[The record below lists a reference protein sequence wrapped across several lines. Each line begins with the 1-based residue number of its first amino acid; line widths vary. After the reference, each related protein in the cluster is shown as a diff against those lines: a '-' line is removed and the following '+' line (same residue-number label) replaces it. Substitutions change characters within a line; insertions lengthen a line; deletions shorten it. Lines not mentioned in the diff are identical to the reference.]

1 MTPDQL
7 DLIRKA
13 QSSLEAA
20 RLLLKD
26 YPDFAASRA
35 YYAMFYVAEAF
46 LEGEGL
52 AYSKHSA
59 VIAGFGQHFA
69 RTGRVP
75 VEFHRFLLEAQE
87 MRNAG
92 DYGALHA
99 VTAAQAEMQVSRAEQ
114 FVEQAERLLGPIPPD
129 EGSESEAAVAD
140 CD

>member
-7 DLIRKA
+7 DLLRKS

-75 VEFHRFLLEAQE
+75 VEFHRFFLEAQE

-99 VTAAQAEMQVSRAEQ
+99 VTAAQAEIQVSRARQ
-114 FVEQAERLLGPIPPD
+114 FLEQAARAFGPIPP
-129 EGSESEAAVAD
+129 SQAPESEMSVFD
-140 CD
+140 DE